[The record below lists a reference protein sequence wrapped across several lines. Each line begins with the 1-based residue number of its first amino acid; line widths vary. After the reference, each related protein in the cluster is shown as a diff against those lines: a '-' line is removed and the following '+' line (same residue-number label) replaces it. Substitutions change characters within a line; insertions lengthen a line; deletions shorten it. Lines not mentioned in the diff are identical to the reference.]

1 MPTFLSDPDY
11 PEHGLQLIWGASTM
25 LAPNAW
31 LHWGWSEWINGHPRQ
46 DFNPRDPQLQSH
58 QLDYYV
64 RIGMLG
70 AFGLSQKLPELPSWV
85 AERYAVHIDLYKTT
99 LRRFVGEADLYR
111 LTEQPRRNGGGDRW
125 AAFQYVLPDAAEH
138 FVAMF
143 RLPGGDPT
151 RTFRLYQLDA
161 EHTYEVRWLLT
172 DRTEHRRGA
181 DLITHGLACDDLPE
195 EGSALLLLR

>member
-1 MPTFLSDPDY
+1 
-11 PEHGLQLIWGASTM
+11 
-25 LAPNAW
+25 
-31 LHWGWSEWINGHPRQ
+31 
-46 DFNPRDPQLQSH
+46 
-58 QLDYYV
+58 
-64 RIGMLG
+64 
-70 AFGLSQKLPELPSWV
+70 
-85 AERYAVHIDLYKTT
+85 
-99 LRRFVGEADLYR
+99 
-111 LTEQPRRNGGGDRW
+111 
-125 AAFQYVLPDAAEH
+125 LPDAAEY